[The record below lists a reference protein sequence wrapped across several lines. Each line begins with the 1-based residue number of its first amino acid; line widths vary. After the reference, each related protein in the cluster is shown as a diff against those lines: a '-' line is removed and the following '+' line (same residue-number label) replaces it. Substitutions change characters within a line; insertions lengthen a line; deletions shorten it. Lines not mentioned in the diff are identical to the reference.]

1 LPFTVAAP
9 RQATAVN
16 PSRRRAMTSTEQ
28 FEKAASTA
36 RTATEKSVEMWK
48 QGAQTFADQAG
59 KLTGLP
65 QVDVTSGV
73 QQYFEMV
80 QRAVDVNRE
89 LAEKWAALV
98 TSLTGVAREQVKS
111 VSNVVVEQVEQVG
124 DLATAQAK
132 RAEQLAHEEAERV
145 EAAEKE
151 AVRAAKAEERRI
163 AKEAQEEVER
173 AEAAEKEAVRAAKA
187 EERRIAKEAQEEAE
201 RAEAAEKEEI
211 RAAKAEE
218 RRIAKEAHD
227 KAREAYQ
234 GKTKAELSDLL
245 AERELP
251 KTGNLD
257 ELVER
262 LVEADTA
269 K

>member
-1 LPFTVAAP
+1 
-9 RQATAVN
+9 
-16 PSRRRAMTSTEQ
+16 MTSTEQ
-28 FEKAASTA
+28 FEKVATTA

-48 QGAQTFADQAG
+48 QGAQTFADQAN

-73 QQYFEMV
+73 QKYFEMV
-80 QRAVDVNRE
+80 QRTVDVNRE

-98 TSLTGVAREQVKS
+98 TSITGVAREQAKS
-111 VSNVVVEQVEQVG
+111 VSSIVVEQAEKVG

-132 RAEQLAHEEAERV
+132 NAEQLAHEEAETV

-151 AVRAAKAEERRI
+151 A
-163 AKEAQEEVER
+163 
-173 AEAAEKEAVRAAKA
+173 
-187 EERRIAKEAQEEAE
+187 
-201 RAEAAEKEEI
+201 I

-218 RRIAKEAHD
+218 RRITKEAHD
-227 KAREAYQ
+227 KTREPYE

-245 AERELP
+245 AERDLP
-251 KTGNLD
+251 RTGNLD